1 MQVAMRHRC
10 TWEAQGPTWRPVH
23 VGQSDQ
29 REGVARHLDHKAGS
43 RGLGDQKAHGAEV
56 WPDLTCISI
65 DHSDCCF

>member
-1 MQVAMRHRC
+1 M
-10 TWEAQGPTWRPVH
+10 
-23 VGQSDQ
+23 GQSDQ